1 MRVLPHPPFIPFES
15 WFPKATQ
22 DQRATVRRRV
32 ASLTTSKWS
41 RTDPLRVDCV
51 QIRFKRNMAVEP
63 PKPTRLQ
70 SDKDKEKNLPPVKV
84 YTQYFEDWPGAV
96 LGAPVVGEP
105 VVASGG

>member
-1 MRVLPHPPFIPFES
+1 MV
-15 WFPKATQ
+15 
-22 DQRATVRRRV
+22 
-32 ASLTTSKWS
+32 
-41 RTDPLRVDCV
+41 
-51 QIRFKRNMAVEP
+51 VEP